1 MNHQDARLIDAEQI
15 EELDRLLEPLGES
28 VMEVGV
34 LDGYLT
40 ASLLAPEMPTDEDL
54 LPFIFDEEGD
64 PEKVPDNPRIL
75 ELIDMRKREIAAALN
90 AGGGLDPLEILHGD
104 AVSSHFCQLGLGQLP
119 FLSVVQNIQTDF
131 DPYVVMADV
140 HTITSVPIVNN
151 TPLKIFNLIV
161 LKYK

>member
-1 MNHQDARLIDAEQI
+1 MFSGFKFEQ
-15 EELDRLLEPLGES
+15 LGEGNIQS
-28 VMEVGV
+28 FGNVDQYVHAAG
-34 LDGYLT
+34 
-40 ASLLAPEMPTDEDL
+40 AS
-54 LPFIFDEEGD
+54 
-64 PEKVPDNPRIL
+64 
-75 ELIDMRKREIAAALN
+75 
-90 AGGGLDPLEILHGD
+90 GGLDPLEILHGD